1 MVCFSEE
8 SLKSPQ
14 ILSAL
19 LRVQAFCCLALC
31 HLPVNTL
38 TAANRDS
45 FFVEKVAPIFS
56 RHCLRCHDGSGDNDV
71 RLITGGDLFEHG
83 WVVPGD
89 FEASGLGKLVSGQS
103 RDEIRMP
110 PEGDALDD
118 SELAVLREWIMSG
131 ASWPEGYQIAVLGRG
146 DTSWWAFQPIHSP
159 AADSI
164 DDFIRLRLSEKG
176 LRLSPEADRIT
187 LIRRLSHDLLG
198 LPPTPEQVNE
208 FLADN
213 DPDAW
218 ARLVDRMLDSP
229 HYGERYATHWLDLA
243 HYADTH
249 GFERDQRRPN
259 AWRYRDYV
267 VDALNEDKSYD
278 RFLQEQLAGDI
289 LWPDDQDA
297 VVATG
302 FLAAGPWDF
311 VGQVET
317 KSPQLRRATRTL
329 DLDDIVSQVM
339 TSTVGMTVHCARCHD
354 HKLDPIGQEE
364 YYQLQA
370 VFSGVTRGDRIISQ
384 EALRHYQSELT
395 RLTESKRNVSYEI
408 ARLKGEGLSLADIV
422 GGGDGLGSGV
432 YRSGIDPR
440 TAKVQTR
447 DFGSLGN
454 VVNNQFQLSEYQLVD
469 GVLIPNGDGSETEIV
484 VSSEGTVVSGL
495 PKTSGQAW
503 DVIRN
508 GPVASQHSPSLGGV
522 DFTSAGHDLLG
533 IHANA
538 AITFDLREF
547 RSAIGQDRLV
557 FQSDVGYFGAQG
569 DYHADVSVALD
580 GNIVWSF
587 DGLKREHGLQQ
598 LSIEIESTAS
608 FLTLIAT
615 DGGNGYSHDQ
625 VGFGDAKILRKVVV
639 DRSEA
644 DARKLHDLEKTLATV
659 KQELD
664 ALGPPPRVYG
674 VVAKTEP
681 DLIHRLKRG
690 DAEMPVGEPVSP
702 GSLRCVT
709 SLEAGFGT
717 AETPEGDRR
726 VALANWITHPQ
737 NPLTYRVI
745 ANRVWSWH
753 FGKGLVSTPSDFGT
767 GGSTPTHPELL
778 DWLALQLRNAGGSL
792 KDLHRIILNSQ
803 TYRQQSR
810 HESGQF
816 AVGVDADNDFL
827 WRQNSRRLTA
837 EAIRDSVLAVS
848 GKLNLKSG
856 GPGFEDFSYTEAY
869 APIYRYVVADQPE
882 LWRRSVYRYVVRT
895 TPNEFLTT
903 FDCPDPASFTPRR
916 LTTTTPLQSLALLNN
931 EFLIRQSDYF
941 AKRVFAEVGE
951 EISDQVIRCFLLAY
965 SRKPNASELEIS
977 KHFVEEHGLFAFCR
991 VILNSSEFLY
1001 ID

>member
-1 MVCFSEE
+1 
-8 SLKSPQ
+8 
-14 ILSAL
+14 
-19 LRVQAFCCLALC
+19 
-31 HLPVNTL
+31 
-38 TAANRDS
+38 
-45 FFVEKVAPIFS
+45 
-56 RHCLRCHDGSGDNDV
+56 
-71 RLITGGDLFEHG
+71 
-83 WVVPGD
+83 
-89 FEASGLGKLVSGQS
+89 
-103 RDEIRMP
+103 
-110 PEGDALDD
+110 
-118 SELAVLREWIMSG
+118 
-131 ASWPEGYQIAVLGRG
+131 
-146 DTSWWAFQPIHSP
+146 
-159 AADSI
+159 
-164 DDFIRLRLSEKG
+164 
-176 LRLSPEADRIT
+176 
-187 LIRRLSHDLLG
+187 
-198 LPPTPEQVNE
+198 
-208 FLADN
+208 
-213 DPDAW
+213 
-218 ARLVDRMLDSP
+218 
-229 HYGERYATHWLDLA
+229 
-243 HYADTH
+243 
-249 GFERDQRRPN
+249 
-259 AWRYRDYV
+259 
-267 VDALNEDKSYD
+267 
-278 RFLQEQLAGDI
+278 
-289 LWPDDQDA
+289 
-297 VVATG
+297 
-302 FLAAGPWDF
+302 
-311 VGQVET
+311 
-317 KSPQLRRATRTL
+317 
-329 DLDDIVSQVM
+329 
-339 TSTVGMTVHCARCHD
+339 
-354 HKLDPIGQEE
+354 
-364 YYQLQA
+364 
-370 VFSGVTRGDRIISQ
+370 
-384 EALRHYQSELT
+384 
-395 RLTESKRNVSYEI
+395 
-408 ARLKGEGLSLADIV
+408 
-422 GGGDGLGSGV
+422 
-432 YRSGIDPR
+432 
-440 TAKVQTR
+440 
-447 DFGSLGN
+447 
-454 VVNNQFQLSEYQLVD
+454 LSEYQLVD

-598 LSIEIESTAS
+598 LSIEIESTAN

-644 DARKLHDLEKTLATV
+644 DARKLRDLEKTLATV

-709 SLEAGFGT
+709 SLEADFGT

-977 KHFVEEHGLFAFCR
+977 KHFVGEHGLFAFCR